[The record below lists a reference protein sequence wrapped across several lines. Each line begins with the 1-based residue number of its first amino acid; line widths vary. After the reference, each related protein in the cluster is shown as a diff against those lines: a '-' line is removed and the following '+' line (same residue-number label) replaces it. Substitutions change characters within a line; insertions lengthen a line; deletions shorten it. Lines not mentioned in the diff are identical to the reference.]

1 MIVTSSMSVEYAR
14 KMTEISACLLVWV
27 FNSVSFYKQYKY
39 QNHWLLVS
47 QMLRFYLHWWDINCQ
62 NGHMQNLNFLQF
74 RYFVI
79 FWSLVLACWYECLI
93 VFHFTNNKNIKTTLF
108 LCIHIY
114 IKSAWYKP
122 TLTWNKNNT
131 KLKKFMCSK
140 FTPNRNQ
147 SLVGLLVLAQLA
159 NTSDQRT

>member
-14 KMTEISACLLVWV
+14 KMTEISA
-27 FNSVSFYKQYKY
+27 
-39 QNHWLLVS
+39 
-47 QMLRFYLHWWDINCQ
+47 
-62 NGHMQNLNFLQF
+62 
-74 RYFVI
+74 

-122 TLTWNKNNT
+122 ILTWNKNMNIHT
-131 KLKKFMCSK
+131 KVPAMTLSFSIHTYENNKVPKL
-140 FTPNRNQ
+140 Q
-147 SLVGLLVLAQLA
+147 EI
-159 NTSDQRT
+159 